1 MKTTAVKSGTLF
13 SAASRMDAP
22 FYLNDA
28 VAYYVGLG
36 KCPYELT
43 TVGAAAKDVFFGN
56 IFSRC
61 FVKDA
66 DHGVPYLRASEIQK
80 SDLSGGGLFL
90 SKKQASQL
98 EYLRLKRDWIL
109 VTCSGTLGKCVY
121 TDSRYEQFIGT
132 HDLIRI
138 VPDGGNV
145 LPGVLYS
152 FLASRFGFATLTHS
166 QYGSVI
172 LHTNPEQ
179 IRAIRLPVFPKTLQR
194 KVHERIVE
202 SLRLREEADAARC
215 KAVAYF
221 ADYDVPKQPTVFSK
235 KLSQLGFS
243 FAAYNN
249 NLDVDAIR
257 ANYAESFVPLSE
269 IADEIFVP
277 PLFKHIYL
285 DKDNGHPF
293 LTGREMTFQNIRYY
307 RWLSPRGVKD
317 IRNYTIEKG
326 MLLLYKSGTT
336 DGGMLGDVLI
346 ADDNL
351 NGACLSDHVIRI
363 KPKNKLL
370 ACWTYAFLKSSGGV
384 KLLQTL
390 ATGTMIPF
398 ITPNRL
404 SAVCIPSP
412 NGDARRIESLVSEYI
427 DKRARSNYLENEA
440 IDMVE
445 REIESWQEG

>member
-1 MKTTAVKSGTLF
+1 
-13 SAASRMDAP
+13 MDAP

-28 VAYYVGLG
+28 VAYYAGLE

-43 TVGAAAKDVFFGN
+43 TVGEAAKDVFFGN

-66 DHGVPYLRASEIQK
+66 DHGVPYLRASEILK
-80 SDLSGGGLFL
+80 ADLNGGGLFL
-90 SKKQASQL
+90 SKKQVSQL

-121 TDSRYEQFIGT
+121 ADSRYEQFIGT

-138 VPDGGNV
+138 VPAGRNV

-152 FLASRFGFATLTHS
+152 FLTSRFGFATLTHS

-179 IRAIRLPVFPKTLQR
+179 IRAIKLPVFPKTLQR
-194 KVHERIVE
+194 KVHERIME
-202 SLRLREEADAARC
+202 SSRLREEADAACC

-221 ADYDVPKQPTVFSK
+221 ADYDAPKQPTVFHK
-235 KLSQLGFS
+235 KLSQIGFS

-249 NLDVDAIR
+249 NKDVDAILEKYADR
-257 ANYAESFVPLSE
+257 AVTIGDLAEK
-269 IADEIFVP
+269 IFLP

-285 DKDNGHPF
+285 SKDNGHPF
-293 LTGREMTFQNIRYY
+293 FTGREITFQNQRPY
-307 RWLSPRGVKD
+307 RWLSPLGVKD
-317 IRNYTIEKG
+317 INDYTVRKG
-326 MLLLYKSGTT
+326 TLLIYKSGVI
-336 DGGMLGDVLI
+336 DGGMFGEVI
-346 ADDNL
+346 MAGDNL
-351 NGACLSDHVIRI
+351 DGAALSNHVMRVTL
-363 KPKNKLL
+363 KSFSD
-370 ACWTYAFLKSSGGV
+370 ACWMFAFLKSSAGF
-384 KLLQTL
+384 KLLQSL
-390 ATGTMIPF
+390 SIGTAIPEMTPQHVGALRIPVPDKNAVMIERF
-398 ITPNRL
+398 VTEYL
-404 SAVCIPSP
+404 S
-412 NGDARRIESLVSEYI
+412 
-427 DKRARSNYLENEA
+427 KRVKSNNLENEA